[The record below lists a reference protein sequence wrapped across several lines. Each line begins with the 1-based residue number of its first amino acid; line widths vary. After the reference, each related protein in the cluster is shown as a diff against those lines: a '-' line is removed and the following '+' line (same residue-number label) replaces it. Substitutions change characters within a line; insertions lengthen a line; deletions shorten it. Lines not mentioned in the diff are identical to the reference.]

1 MPRGATGVLNIVM
14 NKQMPAAGGMPSQSY
29 SMNGY
34 NGTVRASAGTKQLG
48 GSAFVS
54 GQQGKFSY
62 SVNAMT
68 SYNKP
73 GNTSTE
79 LEQIQDNGVSQ
90 IMTSNSDVKTPFTM
104 GSLTLGYQLS
114 EMSMLNATAQVNT
127 MSMKST
133 GTTTTKMGATMS
145 QTSATTAVPT

>member
-1 MPRGATGVLNIVM
+1 
-14 NKQMPAAGGMPSQSY
+14 
-29 SMNGY
+29 
-34 NGTVRASAGTKQLG
+34 
-48 GSAFVS
+48 
-54 GQQGKFSY
+54 
-62 SVNAMT
+62 MT
-68 SYNKP
+68 S
-73 GNTSTE
+73 T
-79 LEQIQDNGVSQ
+79 
-90 IMTSNSDVKTPFTM
+90 SDVKTPFTM